1 MAAFYWL
8 HPVSCLLIKALL
20 FSVKALPFDWW
31 CAVLSKLCLEVRKIP
46 ILPPSVEYVCL
57 SINLGSG
64 SPPSGLAVKSSGSD
78 FLQALGNVLPLSF
91 VHLPLNSFVR
101 SGAGFLGTGE
111 ISEAFKV
118 TSSNLTCQCSCPFPV

>member
-1 MAAFYWL
+1 MSTHKSIIIQCKSTTL
-8 HPVSCLLIKALL
+8 
-20 FSVKALPFDWW
+20 WW